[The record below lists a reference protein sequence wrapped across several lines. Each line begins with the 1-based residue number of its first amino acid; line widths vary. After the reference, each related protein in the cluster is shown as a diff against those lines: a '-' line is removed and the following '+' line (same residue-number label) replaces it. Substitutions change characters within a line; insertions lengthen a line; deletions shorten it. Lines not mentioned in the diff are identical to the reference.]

1 MTIPFAERRDHLR
14 GPRLVWPCADLV
26 RCISLLGCTPALPF
40 LVTCCFADSR
50 RSFGSSRVQDDYAYA
65 AGRDDRA
72 VHVAQ
77 QGERVRLV
85 EGGVA
90 EGAVAADPEDHR
102 APPPR
107 LHLAL
112 TQAGQLRGSDAAP
125 VVAVEAEANVVP
137 AQLPERDRPPLGA
150 GQLELGRG
158 LGRRLAT
165 FLSIPY
171 AAFSRTRHGDSSG

>member
-102 APPPR
+102 APPR
-107 LHLAL
+107 ELSLAHPGRS
-112 TQAGQLRGSDAAP
+112 APGFRCRPSRSSRSRGQRRARATPGARSAAP
-125 VVAVEAEANVVP
+125 
-137 AQLPERDRPPLGA
+137 RCW
-150 GQLELGRG
+150 
-158 LGRRLAT
+158 
-165 FLSIPY
+165 
-171 AAFSRTRHGDSSG
+171 AARTRARPGPT

>member
-102 APPPR
+102 APPR
-107 LHLAL
+107 ELSLAHPGRS
-112 TQAGQLRGSDAAP
+112 APGFRCRPGGSVRAEGDGVAAQP
-125 VVAVEAEANVVP
+125 P
-137 AQLPERDRPPLGA
+137 ARDRAPRRAGA
-150 GQLELGRG
+150 PEP
-158 LGRRLAT
+158 RR
-165 FLSIPY
+165 
-171 AAFSRTRHGDSSG
+171 